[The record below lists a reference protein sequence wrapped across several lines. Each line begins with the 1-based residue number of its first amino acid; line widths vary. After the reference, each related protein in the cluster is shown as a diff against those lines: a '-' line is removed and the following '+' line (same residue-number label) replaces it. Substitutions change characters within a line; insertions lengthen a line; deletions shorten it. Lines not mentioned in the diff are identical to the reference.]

1 MSYSVEVTDN
11 FKKEAKK
18 LIKKHASLK
27 DEITTLASNLKDNPK
42 QGVALGNDVYK
53 LRIAIASKNQG
64 KSGGARIIT
73 YIKVENKIVYLLSI
87 YNKGEKETISNKE
100 IQELIERHL

>member
-1 MSYSVEVTDN
+1 MSYNIEVTEN

-18 LIKKHASLK
+18 LIKKYASLKNEIANLAASLK
-27 DEITTLASNLKDNPK
+27 DNPT
-42 QGVALGNDVYK
+42 QGVALGNDVFK

-73 YIKVENKIVYLLSI
+73 YVKVKNEIVYLLSI
-87 YNKGEKETISNKE
+87 YNKGEKEAISDKE
-100 IQELIERHL
+100 IQELINKHL